1 MKPIKS
7 QFILQYPKLYKSR
20 YGSNRYQ
27 CKVKQIFICIFGG
40 WYIVKDMGRFY
51 DKMMGRGFL
60 VQQLSITEIVG
71 AYKKSFLGLTWMFV
85 LPLLAVVIWVFLNGA
100 GIIDPGD
107 TGMPYPAYVLLSTSI
122 WGFYLEA
129 YKSTSNLLV
138 TNGRMLIMAKVPFE
152 PFITQKIVVHLINFI
167 IPFLLNVIVL
177 LFFGIRFSWWSL
189 LFPLAL
195 VPLFCLGLAI
205 GMFTAILRIIAV
217 DLGTII
223 DEGMKLMMFLT
234 PVVYTA
240 NVSAGY
246 LQSIVRYNPLTYL
259 VGLPRDVLVSGHI
272 NHIWATVV
280 CASVSIFIFFVTYRM
295 LIKVGRRVLERLVNN

>member
-1 MKPIKS
+1 
-7 QFILQYPKLYKSR
+7 
-20 YGSNRYQ
+20 
-27 CKVKQIFICIFGG
+27 
-40 WYIVKDMGRFY
+40 MGRFY

-246 LQSIVRYNPLTYL
+246 LQSIVKYNPLTYL

-280 CASVSIFIFFVTYRM
+280 CASVSILIFFVTYRM